1 MLKGTKAKKEVK
13 DKKLPKLKM
22 KKLVKPKNS
31 KRKSRVMVN
40 IILPVAILGL
50 AGFLGMA
57 IVLLT
62 LVNNQTT
69 STKITDEG
77 MVTVTALSEIDLQI
91 QKIQTQTL
99 SYCSA
104 LVQDERDKQKANIE
118 QSFAVIEEQENIL
131 ENYIHVFNEQNQA
144 IFHETIDEIADFRGK
159 IDTVIESGKDGSES
173 AFYNAL
179 SGMYFW
185 TLDITTNID
194 TLVAENDARIEQA
207 MNSQKAEY
215 EKSFVFAGGM
225 IVIVI
230 LAFISTVF
238 LIMVLVIKPLQKQ
251 QKQLYAIIDSIN
263 LGKGDLTKRLDIIRN
278 DEIGALA
285 IGFNQFIATLQ
296 EIMNKIATNSD
307 ALEQVV
313 GRVVESVGTSTDS
326 ANDISAIMEEL
337 SANMEEVSATTNTVN
352 ANTGTMENR
361 IKEMV
366 SGTVQLSEYAKK
378 MEERAKD
385 LEKVATDNKETTST
399 IIADITGELE
409 KAVENS
415 GEVKKTSQLTQEIL
429 NISSQTNL
437 LALNASIEAARAGE
451 AGRGF
456 AVVAN
461 EIRALADTSRDAANN
476 ISTINEN
483 VIHAVGDLV
492 ESSRKIID
500 YINTN
505 ILADYESFVESGKQY
520 SSDAMHV
527 NDSMER
533 YTMEA
538 RGILENIT
546 QLKEAVDG
554 INRSVEESTTG
565 LNNVAENVDTLVTS
579 INNVNNQMQQNS
591 EVAKALKDES
601 DNFVT
606 TN

>member
-483 VIHAVGDLV
+483 VIHAVDDLV

-505 ILADYESFVESGKQY
+505 ILADYESFVDSGKHY